1 MKIKITT
8 DKKEI
13 KSKNYNDVKETTFK
27 SFIRFYIE
35 SLRISFPDIR
45 KNEMD
50 VIEFLINNDLNTDY
64 FSSEN
69 CLILSERLKTSISNI
84 KNYIKPN
91 LIKKRL
97 IVNINPNPEIYTRNT
112 YLLSENIRNFI
123 NYIQT
128 NKDNINNIEIKFDFK
143 IIK

>member
-1 MKIKITT
+1 MKVKITT
-8 DKKEI
+8 DIKEI
-13 KSKNYNDVKETTFK
+13 KSKNYESVKETDFK
-27 SFIRFYIE
+27 SFLRFYVE
-35 SLRISFPDIR
+35 SLRISFPDIK
-45 KNEMD
+45 KNEMA
-50 VIEFLINNDLNTDY
+50 VIEFLIQSDLTVDY

-69 CLILSERLKTSISNI
+69 NHILSDMLKTSISNI

-97 IVNINPNPEIYTRNT
+97 IVNVNPNPEIYTRNK

-128 NKDNINNIEIKFDFK
+128 NKDSINNIEIKFDFK
-143 IIK
+143 LIN